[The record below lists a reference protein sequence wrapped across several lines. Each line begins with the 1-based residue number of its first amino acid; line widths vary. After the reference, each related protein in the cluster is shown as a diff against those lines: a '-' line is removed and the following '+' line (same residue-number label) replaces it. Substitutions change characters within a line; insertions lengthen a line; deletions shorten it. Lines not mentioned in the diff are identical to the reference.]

1 VLGLLQFLGGV
12 DPQMV
17 LASFAAL
24 ALTGL
29 SLGGLG
35 LACAVF
41 TRKPQNAAWRA
52 YQVVLAYALLSALS
66 IWYWDLPL
74 GRGMTWGP
82 TAGPGGRVLVT
93 QVPTFSPPADPTLFQ
108 QSLEAFNDA
117 NPYFAYLRLYYMQV
131 RGDLLENAW
140 PEVLRDL
147 ALAHGAFALL
157 FVSLAVWRLRRTAA
171 GQIAGLTHK
180 KAKLLKPAP
189 HPPVRDRPVLWKE
202 VYCEA
207 KPRQR
212 WLALFFSRW
221 FFFASFLP
229 AWVFIVLM
237 LDELGG
243 FNRLSTYSLTALRF
257 GGTLVA
263 GLLLV
268 RVTLHAARSIGQERD
283 RQTLDSL
290 LTTELT
296 PGEIVRDKWWG
307 SYLSGRWVLVW
318 LLIHWGLG
326 LMAFALSPLAMAL
339 LLAECLAFGA
349 FAVSVG
355 MYCAARCPTTKQAV
369 TAALVVALF
378 GTSFAP
384 WAGGKL
390 LMAMLPEWT
399 WKPSQAYVY
408 HSDYYRR
415 EATPWP
421 DQMAAGLT
429 PARVLFE
436 SVVPNRTYFRLGSY
450 TYTESGEQFG
460 ELAPW
465 LLLGLFV
472 YGLAALVLA
481 GLAAERFRRTARGG
495 PPRGRPAP
503 SVQAAHSRPAT
514 VDL

>member
-1 VLGLLQFLGGV
+1 
-12 DPQMV
+12 
-17 LASFAAL
+17 
-24 ALTGL
+24 
-29 SLGGLG
+29 
-35 LACAVF
+35 
-41 TRKPQNAAWRA
+41 
-52 YQVVLAYALLSALS
+52 
-66 IWYWDLPL
+66 
-74 GRGMTWGP
+74 
-82 TAGPGGRVLVT
+82 
-93 QVPTFSPPADPTLFQ
+93 
-108 QSLEAFNDA
+108 
-117 NPYFAYLRLYYMQV
+117 MQV

-157 FVSLAVWRLRRTAA
+157 FVGLAVWRLRRTAA

-229 AWVFIVLM
+229 AWIFLVLV
-237 LDELGG
+237 LDRDFEQ
-243 FNRLSTYSLTALRF
+243 LSTYSLTALRF

-263 GLLLV
+263 GLLLI

-296 PGEIVRDKWWG
+296 PAEIVRDKWWG
-307 SYLSGRWVLVW
+307 SYLSGRWVLLW

-326 LMAFALSPLAMAL
+326 MMAFALSPLAAVL
-339 LLAECLAFGA
+339 LLAECLVFGA

-355 MYCAARCPTTKQAV
+355 MYCTARCPTTKQAV
-369 TAALVVALF
+369 TAAMVVALF

-390 LMAMLPEWT
+390 LMAALPEAT
-399 WKPSQAYVY
+399 WRPSQAYI
-408 HSDYYRR
+408 YYPNNSRR
-415 EATPWP
+415 EVTPWP
-421 DQMAAGLT
+421 DRLAAGLT

-436 SVVPNRTYFRLGSY
+436 TVVPNRAYFQPYMYSY
-450 TYTESGEQFG
+450 AETGEQLA
-460 ELAPW
+460 ELFPW
-465 LLLGLFV
+465 LALGLLV
-472 YGLAALVLA
+472 YGLAAFVLA
-481 GLAAERFRRTARGG
+481 GLASERFRLTVRGG
-495 PPRGRPAP
+495 RTPGGDPPRGRPAP
-503 SVQAAHSRPAT
+503 SVRAVPAGPASA
-514 VDL
+514 DL